1 MWEGE
6 SFFEEDFPLFPYPT
20 PFKSFLDRG
29 KGESALK
36 YLDKFILPSDDVEGR
51 YLTSFPHKLEMQCYS
66 HTNVYPFKI
75 FPQKQLERIDLE
87 PITMLY
93 GGNGSGKS
101 TLLNVIAEKLGV
113 DRSAPFNKTPMTEEY
128 VRFCSYELVFGK
140 NVPRGSRIITS
151 DDVFDF
157 LIDIRSIN
165 EGIDRRRD
173 ALFEEYDKS
182 RSQAYRLRSLDDIEE
197 FRRRNETKRRTKSEY
212 TARRLP
218 REIDGKSN
226 GESAYIY
233 FTEQIKD
240 NALYLL
246 DEPENS
252 LSAKLQ
258 LKLAEFIEES
268 VRFYNCQFII
278 STHSPFLLSMKN
290 AKIYDLD
297 SLPANAKKWT
307 ELKNVR
313 IYRDFFADKAGEF
326 EK

>member
-1 MWEGE
+1 M
-6 SFFEEDFPLFPYPT
+6 
-20 PFKSFLDRG
+20 
-29 KGESALK
+29 K
-36 YLDKFILPSDDVEGR
+36 YLDEFTLPSDEAEGR
-51 YLTSFPHKLEMQCYS
+51 YLTSFPYKLEMQCYS
-66 HTNVYPFKI
+66 HTNVYPFKL
-75 FPQKQLERIDLE
+75 FPQKRLERIDFE
-87 PITMLY
+87 PVTVFY

-101 TLLNVIAEKLGV
+101 TLLNVIAEKLGIE
-113 DRSAPFNKTPMTEEY
+113 RSAPFNKTPMTEEY
-128 VRFCSYELVFGK
+128 IKFCKYGLAFGK
-140 NVPRGSRIITS
+140 SAPKGSRIITS

-173 ALFEEYDKS
+173 VLFEEYDKS
-182 RSQAYRLRSLDDIEE
+182 REQVYLLRSIDDIEE

-218 REIDGKSN
+218 KELCGKSN
-226 GESAYIY
+226 GESAFVY

-252 LSAKLQ
+252 LSVKLQ
-258 LKLAEFIEES
+258 KELADFILES

-278 STHSPFLLSMKN
+278 STHSPFLLAMKD

-297 SLPANAKKWT
+297 AVPVSVKKWT
-307 ELKNVR
+307 ELENVR
-313 IYRDFFADKAGEF
+313 IWHDFFEEHGKEF
-326 EK
+326 